1 MFKASLDV
9 RPGHSRALS
18 LVFGIGPGLGPIPA
32 LVLAVTLALAVVFII
47 QVTLAVLN
55 DLPLRPKTSGHAAST
70 QNFGWL

>member
-9 RPGHSRALS
+9 RPGHSRGLG
-18 LVFGIGPGLGPIPA
+18 LGFGPGPGPA
-32 LVLAVTLALAVVFII
+32 LALAVTLASAVVFII
-47 QVTLAVLN
+47 QVTLAILN